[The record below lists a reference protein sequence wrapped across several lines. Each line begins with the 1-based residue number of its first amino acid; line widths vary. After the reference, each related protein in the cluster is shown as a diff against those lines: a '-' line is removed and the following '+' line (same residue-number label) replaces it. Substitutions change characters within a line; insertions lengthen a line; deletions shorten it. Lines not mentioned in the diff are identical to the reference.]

1 MVFNFILCAI
11 NKKFRAIGKLVT
23 FHKVK
28 YMISLKRNSKGALV
42 EATGV
47 RSRSSSIYSPN
58 QAGLFNISRSKFNDF
73 LDCERCF
80 YLDRVRGLISPS
92 TPGWTLNETTD
103 RLLKKEFDV
112 CREREIPH
120 RLFSEFGLGNVVPY
134 KHESM
139 DLWRDSLKGGLKYQ
153 FKDSNIVLHGG
164 VDDIWFDREEQQ
176 LIVVDYKSQASG
188 YPVVPELYLSGTYHQ
203 SYKNQLDFY
212 AYLLINMGF
221 DVSDV
226 GYFYV
231 CNADRNASGFDGQLV
246 FSETLIPYRW
256 GIDWIEDKVLEMIGL
271 LNSDNVPSGNK
282 SCENCAYARR
292 RAMMDSELSHI

>member
-1 MVFNFILCAI
+1 
-11 NKKFRAIGKLVT
+11 
-23 FHKVK
+23 
-28 YMISLKRNSKGALV
+28 MISLKRNSKGALV

-246 FSETLIPYRW
+246 FSETLVPYTW
-256 GIDWIEDKVLEMIGL
+256 EIDWIEDKVVEMIDV
-271 LNSDNVPSGNK
+271 LNSDDAPFGNL
-282 SCENCAYARR
+282 SCENCACARQR
-292 RAMMDSELSHI
+292 TLMENEISQI

>member
-103 RLLKKEFDV
+103 RLLKKNLMFVE
-112 CREREIPH
+112 
-120 RLFSEFGLGNVVPY
+120 NV
-134 KHESM
+134 
-139 DLWRDSLKGGLKYQ
+139 KY
-153 FKDSNIVLHGG
+153 
-164 VDDIWFDREEQQ
+164 
-176 LIVVDYKSQASG
+176 
-188 YPVVPELYLSGTYHQ
+188 PT
-203 SYKNQLDFY
+203 
-212 AYLLINMGF
+212 AYLVN
-221 DVSDV
+221 
-226 GYFYV
+226 
-231 CNADRNASGFDGQLV
+231 LV
-246 FSETLIPYRW
+246 LATSCHISMNL
-256 GIDWIEDKVLEMIGL
+256 WIYGEIL
-271 LNSDNVPSGNK
+271 
-282 SCENCAYARR
+282 
-292 RAMMDSELSHI
+292 